1 MNKVTLFLMSEKGYT
16 ALKSII
22 EVLGANVI
30 DLIIV
35 GVDKQVTNDYSTEI
49 VHFSK
54 EHDIKTTD
62 RNSTYSINT
71 VYAIA
76 ISWRWMIPISDAFE
90 LITLHD
96 SILPKYRGFAPLVNQ
111 LINHEQNIGVSAI
124 LSSTEYDKGD
134 IIFQAKTAIEYPIK
148 IQEAISMVS
157 NLYSEVTVKVVG
169 LLASGK
175 SLPTVS
181 QNEAEA
187 TYSLWRNE
195 GDYAIDWNQ
204 KASYIKRF
212 IDAVGEPY
220 KGASTTISGDKIR
233 IYNAVEEQDVQIIN
247 RDCGKIIFMRDGH
260 PVVVCG
266 EGLLKITNAI
276 YEDSRTSIFP
286 LKKFRIQFR

>member
-1 MNKVTLFLMSEKGYT
+1 MSEKGYT

-247 RDCGKIIFMRDGH
+247 RDFGKIIFMRDGH

>member
-1 MNKVTLFLMSEKGYT
+1 MSEKGYT

>member
-1 MNKVTLFLMSEKGYT
+1 MSEKGYT

-286 LKKFRIQFR
+286 LKKFRIQFQ